1 MSMPSR
7 IHFYK
12 NGFPVASA
20 FINCGWSYDEIE
32 VVKTLLRYADQDW
45 NHCVAY
51 NVTCYK
57 DQLEAR
63 LETLILASEARA
75 ELARAEREAWKLDP
89 TKHTTMMTIVK
100 GRVTPKLIAEE
111 ICSVQPMADA
121 NGKMFKP
128 ETFSKYVDELPPYT
142 AVERVKL
149 RAEHWTVIVTAALQ
163 ALRNVWSADVMH
175 AKVHH
180 ATERY
185 LAVELSIAYPTDL
198 SKKTIFFGNID
209 LSSPDTFNKDLRRL
223 KSNLVLKSIGMKDH
237 FIVNN
242 DVMFMYPDRIDFSKI
257 KHELK

>member
-51 NVTCYK
+51 NVTYYK

-75 ELARAEREAWKLDP
+75 ELARAEREAWASDP
-89 TKHTTMMTIVK
+89 SKRQPMLLTIVK
-100 GRVTPKLIAEE
+100 GRPTPELIAEE
-111 ICSVQPMADA
+111 LCSVQPMAESGGRIYRMA
-121 NGKMFKP
+121 ASTYF
-128 ETFSKYVDELPPYT
+128 DELPPYEL
-142 AVERVKL
+142 VDRVKL
-149 RAEHWTVIVTAALQ
+149 KSEHWNVIVTAALN
-163 ALRNVWSADVMH
+163 AIRNVWSADVMT

-185 LAVELSIAYPTDL
+185 LAVELSVAYP
-198 SKKTIFFGNID
+198 SNMAKKTIFFGNID

-223 KSNLVLKSIGMKDH
+223 KSNLVLKSIGMNRPFVVD
-237 FIVNN
+237 N
-242 DVMFMYPDRIDFSKI
+242 DVMFMYPNRFDFSQHHKN
-257 KHELK
+257 

>member
-20 FINCGWSYDEIE
+20 FINCGWFYDEIK

-51 NVTCYK
+51 NVTYYK
-57 DQLEAR
+57 GQLEQH

-75 ELARAEREAWKLDP
+75 EREAWKMDP
-89 TKHTTMMTIVK
+89 TKHTTLMTIVK

-111 ICSVQPMADA
+111 ICGVQPMTVDTGNAFQMKD
-121 NGKMFKP
+121 
-128 ETFSKYVDELPPYT
+128 SSSCVDELPPYT
-142 AVERVKL
+142 VVEHVKL
-149 RAEHWTVIVTAALQ
+149 RAEHWTIIATAALQ

-185 LAVELSIAYPTDL
+185 LAVELSIVYPSDL
-198 SKKTIFFGNID
+198 SKKIIFFGNID
-209 LSSPDTFNKDLRRL
+209 LTSAETFNKDLRRL
-223 KSNLVLKSIGMKDH
+223 KSNLVLKSIGMKDQ
-237 FIVNN
+237 FIMNN
-242 DVMFMYPDRIDFSKI
+242 DIMFMYPDRFDFSNI

>member
-20 FINCGWSYDEIE
+20 FINCGWYYDEIE
-32 VVKTLLRYADQDW
+32 IIKTLLRYVDQDW

-51 NVTCYK
+51 NVTYYK
-57 DQLEAR
+57 DQLECQ
-63 LETLILASEARA
+63 LETLLLANEARA
-75 ELARAEREAWKLDP
+75 ELAKKEREARALDNR
-89 TKHTTMMTIVK
+89 TTMMTIVK
-100 GRVTPKLIAEE
+100 GRAIPKLIAEE

-142 AVERVKL
+142 AVEHVKL
-149 RAEHWTVIVTAALQ
+149 RAEHWTVITTAALQ

-185 LAVELSIAYPTDL
+185 LAVELSIAYPTNL

-209 LSSPDTFNKDLRRL
+209 LTSAETFNKDLRRL
-223 KSNLVLKSIGMKDH
+223 KSNLVLKSIGMKDS
-237 FIVNN
+237 FVMDN